1 MLGRRRA
8 QGAEEKSHKQST
20 LLVLREMFSLSQIRA
35 VLELGGTRRYVF
47 LLGGQD
53 ASENYPHPKIQK
65 SGAMS
70 KD

>member
-1 MLGRRRA
+1 MREATGAGCRGEVTQTVHIASTQRNVLIEPDQSCPRA
-8 QGAEEKSHKQST
+8 RS
-20 LLVLREMFSLSQIRA
+20 
-35 VLELGGTRRYVF
+35 YVF
-47 LLGGQD
+47 LLGGQG